1 MVRPYG
7 KGHKRKKKGERYDK
21 EEDEV
26 EDKQVEEENTDDET
40 EISAQD
46 AEEKTE
52 EEREELPELEGI
64 PVGPSAQTAKKPG
77 VIFVLEKASLEVA
90 KVGKV

>member
-1 MVRPYG
+1 MGRPYG
-7 KGHKRKKKGERYDK
+7 KGHKRKKTGERYDK

-26 EDKQVEEENTDDET
+26 EDKQVLEEN
-40 EISAQD
+40 
-46 AEEKTE
+46 TE

-64 PVGPSAQTAKKPG
+64 PIAPSTQTLKKPG